1 MCGIVG
7 YIGKENAVPVLING
21 LISLEYR
28 GYDSAGIAIINKKR
42 DENIEVI
49 KTKGKVEKLQEKI
62 QEKLIVN
69 SQEGINVKLK
79 ANPIYKNCNT
89 IKIDK
94 NNKAT
99 NINRT
104 TGVNNISNT
113 CEINANLG
121 IAHTRWA
128 THGKPSEKNAH
139 PQLDNSKTFAV
150 VHNGIIENYDEL
162 KSMLINKG
170 YKFFSET
177 DTEIIPNLLHY
188 YFIELLQSE
197 GTKRGIYNKEKKISE
212 QINNKEIEKIYS
224 EIYLKAISKTVKTL
238 QGSFALGI
246 ITNLFPQKLIAI
258 KKDSPLVIGS
268 NENGNFIASDIH
280 ALLSYTNKFYFIKDY
295 EIAELTEENI
305 SFYDFNL
312 NKKEIKPNNVEVDTS
327 SCGKNGYEDY
337 MLKEIFEQPRA
348 IRETIGTALTD
359 ANKVSLPLEKI
370 NFKKFNKIYIVA
382 CGTAMHAG
390 LVAKNL
396 FEHYIKLPT
405 EVDMASE
412 FRHRNPLID
421 EKTLCVFISQSGETA
436 DTIAALKLS
445 KEKKCTTIAIVNVIE
460 SSITRIADYVL
471 YTHAGPEIAVASTKA
486 YTCQVTLL
494 SILGIYIYE
503 RLNEK
508 IENANIDDRLN
519 EKIENANADDK
530 LKEEVEKLK
539 KNILKLPKKVEE
551 TLKCSEKMK
560 ELAHKYYKN
569 KDIFFIGREVDY
581 AVAREGSL
589 KLKEI
594 SYIHS
599 EANAAGEL
607 KHGPIAL
614 IEKGVPVIGIATN
627 DEINSKTFSN
637 IEEVIARGADSI
649 LITNTE
655 KAIPE
660 IINNNQVIKI
670 ANISPMISAIISIIP
685 MQLFAYYIAK
695 EKGLDVDKPR
705 NLAKSVTVE

>member
-49 KTKGKVEKLQEKI
+49 KTKGKVEELQEKI

-69 SQEGINVKLK
+69 SQEGIHVKLK
-79 ANPIYKNCNT
+79 ASSIYKNRNT
-89 IKIDK
+89 IKMDK

-99 NINRT
+99 NINKT
-104 TGVNNISNT
+104 TGVNNISNAY
-113 CEINANLG
+113 EITANLG

-162 KSMLINKG
+162 KNMLINKG

-246 ITNLFPQKLIAI
+246 ITNLFPKKLIAI

-280 ALLSYTNKFYFIKDY
+280 ALLNYTNKFYFIKDY

-305 SFYDFNL
+305 NFYDFNL
-312 NKKEIKPNNVEVDTS
+312 NKKEIKPNNVEVDAS

-359 ANKVSLPLEKI
+359 TNKVSLPLEKI

-405 EVDMASE
+405 DVDMASE
-412 FRHRNPLID
+412 FRYRNPLID
-421 EKTLCVFISQSGETA
+421 EKTLCIFISQSGETA

-503 RLNEK
+503 RLNE
-508 IENANIDDRLN
+508 EID
-519 EKIENANADDK
+519 NANADDK

-539 KNILKLPKKVEE
+539 KDILKLPKKVEE

-637 IEEVIARGADSI
+637 IEEVIARVADSI